1 MQKLITLLI
10 AACALALT
18 LVAIAP
24 YQASASWR
32 RGWGY
37 YGVDIYV
44 RPGYGYRR
52 YYAYAYYPY
61 WRGTY
66 WWQPPYWRSH
76 YWWPGRYY

>member
-10 AACALALT
+10 AAGALALT

-24 YQASASWR
+24 DQASANWR

-37 YGVDIYV
+37 YGRGDGVYV
-44 RPGYGYRR
+44 RPSCGYRR
-52 YYAYAYYPY
+52 HFPYAYYPY

-66 WWQPPYWRSH
+66 WRT
-76 YWWPGRYY
+76 GRCY